1 MSKFLHQPVLLKESL
16 TLLNIKPKKAYL
28 DCTLGS
34 GGHTVEIIK
43 KGGKL
48 YGLDIDPKAI
58 KRTKERINQVCPDA
72 FYKLKLGNFSKLKE
86 HLQDFKL
93 TSVSGILM
101 DLGLSSDQLEYK
113 DKGFSFQY
121 DSPLDMRVDA
131 SLGVTAKDLI
141 NGLSKNELVKL
152 FKKYGEEQYALSI
165 ANHIVLRRR
174 QSPINTTLELANL
187 ITKVKRKRGGIH
199 EATKVFQALR
209 IAVNDE
215 LNNLKTALPQAYD
228 MLEKNGRLV
237 VISFHSLED
246 KIVKNFFKE
255 NRGLNILTK
264 KPITVSQEEL
274 RLNPRARSAKLRA
287 AFKI

>member
-1 MSKFLHQPVLLKESL
+1 MNKILHKPVLLNESIKFL
-16 TLLNIKPKKAYL
+16 KIKPNKNYL

-34 GGHTVEIIK
+34 GGHAVEIIK

-48 YGLDIDPKAI
+48 YGLDIDPEAI
-58 KRTKERINQVCPDA
+58 KRTTKRINQTCPNA
-72 FYKLKLGNFSKLKE
+72 FYKIKLGNFSKLKE
-86 HLQDFKL
+86 HARDLKL

-101 DLGLSSDQLEYK
+101 DLGLSSDQLENK
-113 DKGFSFQY
+113 KLGFSFQN
-121 DSPLDMRVDA
+121 DSPLDMRANPDLKVA
-131 SLGVTAKDLI
+131 AKDLI
-141 NGLSKNELVKL
+141 NGLSKNELIKL

-165 ANHIVLRRR
+165 ANHIVLRRQ
-174 QSPINTTLELANL
+174 QSPINTTLELVNL

-199 EATKVFQALR
+199 QATKVFQALR

-228 MLEKNGRLV
+228 LLEEKGKLV

-246 KIVKNFFKE
+246 RIVKNFIKE
-255 NRGLNILTK
+255 HKGLKNLTK
-264 KPITVSQEEL
+264 KPITPNQEEL
-274 RLNPRARSAKLRA
+274 TLNPRSRSAKLRA